1 MKTTSM
7 SINQRVEENLT
18 HTGGECTHPLKITV
32 HVYIYTFENT
42 LLGKIEI
49 FIVDL
54 KCIMNMAIYDIAG
67 EVAESASIFK
77 IDVNAEG
84 TCRHQ

>member
-1 MKTTSM
+1 M
-7 SINQRVEENLT
+7 
-18 HTGGECTHPLKITV
+18 
-32 HVYIYTFENT
+32 
-42 LLGKIEI
+42 EI

-67 EVAESASIFK
+67 EVAESASILK